1 MPLSP
6 PLGFEPRQKRGIAAR
21 DRVFEEALRQF
32 AANGVEQTRVEDIVA
47 AAGVAWGTFF
57 RYFPR
62 KEDVLLAAAVRY
74 QVQRL
79 GPMVEEALADPDRS
93 AREIALELFLALLS
107 PAEYPPRLHAAI
119 VLEGV
124 RERDRFI
131 AMLGQDEIELE
142 QLTLRIVERGQLQGA
157 VRVDTDARL
166 LAGVLSTGTV
176 FTTLYGYYDR
186 VLGDPR
192 LAAADPVP
200 DPKPI
205 ITGAFEVV
213 WRGVEPD

>member
-32 AANGVEQTRVEDIVA
+32 AAKGVEETRVEDIVA

-62 KEDVLLAAAVRY
+62 KEDVLLAAGVGY

-79 GPMVEEALADPDRS
+79 GPMVNEALADPDRP
-93 AREIALELFLALLS
+93 AREIGLELFLALLS
-107 PAEYPPRLHAAI
+107 PADYPPRLHAAI

-131 AMLGQDEIELE
+131 AMLGQDDIELQ
-142 QLTLRIVERGQLQGA
+142 QLALRIVRRGQAQGA
-157 VRVDTDARL
+157 VRDDTDPRL

-176 FTTLYGYYDR
+176 FTTLYGYYDL

-192 LAAADPVP
+192 LAAADPAP

-205 ITGAFEVV
+205 ITGAFDVV
-213 WRGVEPD
+213 WRGIRPD